1 MNCKN
6 QENLEMK
13 RAAKLM
19 DTDAIWGCNGLRAK
33 VSTVCPTA
41 ATQKWTQMDLLQFI
55 QELQFQ
61 PGVWCH
67 LKSWL
72 ELFLHPECVCVDRYL
87 GVGGHGRHQSG
98 VETCS
103 RSGRAVQSGGEVGA
117 NRGGLCVH
125 KVEDCAQ
132 GGRKKQVNP
141 SLARMQD
148 GRRRRNSCRHICHH
162 RAGEKSNQCNR

>member
-1 MNCKN
+1 MVSGQKCPLSVQPPLHRNGHKWICFSSSRNYNFN
-6 QENLEMK
+6 QVF
-13 RAAKLM
+13 
-19 DTDAIWGCNGLRAK
+19 DATSSPDWSFFCIR
-33 VSTVCPTA
+33 S
-41 ATQKWTQMDLLQFI
+41 
-55 QELQFQ
+55 
-61 PGVWCH
+61 
-67 LKSWL
+67 
-72 ELFLHPECVCVDRYL
+72 VCVDRYL

-148 GRRRRNSCRHICHH
+148 GRPRRNSCRHICHH
-162 RAGEKSNQCNR
+162 RREVKPMQPIMW